1 MDRRPAAHRRFAFAA
16 AAIMV
21 IAAIVRVLTL
31 PLSSGVLAIE
41 AGVGA
46 VVLLYFGVA
55 FKLMTFDWT
64 RRSYLLVLYALAP
77 ALVAGFGLGLAAPK
91 IPDFTMIAALVYAS
105 IMLSIDVGASR
116 MAVGLAGF
124 GVIAVFVELWLATV
138 PITQAEIGSLIIA
151 VAFLVGLQLLCL
163 AHAERAKVQMDAEAE
178 SSRAFL
184 TVARRVGT
192 ARDVTSVASA
202 VLSAS
207 REVFPGA
214 THGELLVLDE
224 ADGQLK
230 STGVSLEPQ
239 GVIATAGVIEVS
251 PGEGLAGTVLAV
263 GRAVVWPS
271 ALDVSM
277 AQSNL
282 REATRVRLRET
293 AAAYARS
300 AIGAPLRPPDSG
312 VVGVLVLT
320 SRRREELFSEDDLRA
335 MQALADAAARA
346 LDLARRYEADLDQAL
361 LDSVTGLVSHR
372 QLVATLD
379 KEVSRAARADETVA
393 AIFSD
398 LDEFKEINDIWG
410 HETGNRVLAM
420 YADVLRGTL
429 RREDTAARFGGDEF
443 VCILPGADR
452 SQAAAVAGR
461 IRQRFA
467 TLAAED
473 RVIGASRASVSSG
486 IAVFPDDADTADGL
500 LNAADA
506 ELLRAK
512 QARTRSLAGR
522 GRGRLTRGAEDALH
536 LTTTGE

>member
-1 MDRRPAAHRRFAFAA
+1 MDRRPAAHRRFAVAA

-21 IAAIVRVLTL
+21 VAAIVRVLTL

-46 VVLLYFGVA
+46 VVLIYFGVA
-55 FKLMTFDWT
+55 FKLMSFDWT
-64 RRSYLLVLYALAP
+64 RRSYLLILYALSP
-77 ALVAGFGLGLAAPK
+77 ALIAGFGLGLAAPK
-91 IPDFTMIAALVYAS
+91 IPDFTMVAALVYAS

-116 MAVGLAGF
+116 PAVALAGIA
-124 GVIAVFVELWLATV
+124 VIAVFVELWLATV
-138 PITQAEIGSLIIA
+138 PLSQAEVGSLLIA
-151 VAFLVGLQLLCL
+151 VAFLVGLELLSL
-163 AHAERAKVQMDAEAE
+163 SHAERARVEVEAETE
-178 SSRAFL
+178 SSRAFV

-192 ARDVTSVASA
+192 VRDVTGVASA
-202 VLSAS
+202 VLSAA
-207 REVFPGA
+207 REIFPGA
-214 THGELLVLDE
+214 THGELLLLDDSE
-224 ADGQLK
+224 GQLR
-230 STGVSLEPQ
+230 STGASLEPQ
-239 GVIATAGVIEVS
+239 GVLASPGIIEVA
-251 PGEGLAGTVLAV
+251 PGEGLAGTVFAAA
-263 GRAVVWPS
+263 RAVVWPS

-300 AIGAPLRPPDSG
+300 AIGAPLRPPDSAPI
-312 VVGVLVLT
+312 GVLVLT
-320 SRRREELFSEDDLRA
+320 SRRREELFTDKDLPS

-346 LDLARRYEADLDQAL
+346 IEVARRYEADLDLAL
-361 LDSVTGLVSHR
+361 LDSVTGLVTHR
-372 QLVATLD
+372 QLVATLE
-379 KEVSRAARADETVA
+379 KEVSRAARAGETVA

-398 LDEFKEINDIWG
+398 LDEFKEINDVWG
-410 HETGNRVLAM
+410 HETGNRVLGM

-452 SQAAAVAGR
+452 SQATAVAER

-467 TLAAED
+467 ALAAD
-473 RVIGASRASVSSG
+473 DPVIGAARASVSSG
-486 IAVFPDDADTADGL
+486 VAVFPEDSDTAGTL

-512 QARTRSLAGR
+512 QTRVQSLAGR
-522 GRGRLTRGAEDALH
+522 GRRHAVIGAETTR